1 MLGLNDILELF
12 WSTSLEEFKRGY
24 IEEAHGFTCLLC
36 GKKLEKGIVYNE
48 EGILYEAERYM
59 RVHIEKAHGSVFDYL
74 INLDK
79 KLTGL
84 TDHQKSLM
92 QLFYQGQSDSEV
104 QAVMGIGSAST
115 IRNHRFVLKE
125 KERQSKVFLALMELL
140 KEKDKYAPA
149 FLSLHKHATMID
161 DRYNI
166 TEEERQKILRKYY
179 ADGLD
184 GPLKSLPRR
193 QKHIVVIL
201 RELARCF
208 DPEKVYAENEV
219 NQILQNFYDDFA
231 SLRRYLIDY
240 GFLDRN
246 ATGGK
251 YWLK

>member
-1 MLGLNDILELF
+1 MKDVSELF
-12 WSTSLEEFKRGY
+12 WNASLEEFKRGY
-24 IEEAHGFTCLLC
+24 IEEANGFTCLLC
-36 GKKLEKGIVYNE
+36 CKKLEKGIVYSE
-48 EGILYEAERYM
+48 EGVLYAAERYM

-74 INLDK
+74 INLDR

-84 TDHQKSLM
+84 TDHQKCLM
-92 QLFYQGQSDSEV
+92 QLFYQGKSDSEV
-104 QAVMGIGSAST
+104 QAAMGIGSAST

-125 KERQSKVFLALMELL
+125 KERQSKVYLAMMELL

-149 FLSLHKHATMID
+149 FLSLHKNATMID

-166 TEEERQKILRKYY
+166 TEEERQKILRTYFTN
-179 ADGLD
+179 GLD
-184 GPLKSLPRR
+184 GPLKSLPGR

-201 RELARCF
+201 HELARHF
-208 DPEKVYAENEV
+208 DPEKVYVENEV
-219 NQILQNFYDDFA
+219 NQILQDFYDDYA

-246 ATGGK
+246 ATGSK

>member
-1 MLGLNDILELF
+1 M
-12 WSTSLEEFKRGY
+12 EEFKRGY
-24 IEEAHGFTCLLC
+24 IEEANSFTCLLC
-36 GKKLEKGIVYNE
+36 SKQLEKGIVYSE
-48 EGILYEAERYM
+48 EGVLYEAERYI
-59 RVHIEKAHGSVFDYL
+59 RVHIEKTHGSVFEYL

-92 QLFYQGQSDSEV
+92 QLFYQGKSDSEV
-104 QAVMGIGSAST
+104 QVAIGIGSAST

-125 KERQSKVFLALMELL
+125 KERQAKVFLTLMELL

-149 FLSLHKHATMID
+149 FLSLHKNATMID

-166 TEEERQKILRKYY
+166 TEEERKKILKTYFT
-179 ADGLD
+179 DGLD
-184 GPLKSLPRR
+184 GPLKRLPGR

-201 RELARCF
+201 RELARRF

-219 NQILQNFYDDFA
+219 NEILQDFYDDYA

-246 ATGGK
+246 ATGSK

>member
-1 MLGLNDILELF
+1 MDDISELF
-12 WSTSLEEFKRGY
+12 WSTSWEEFKRGY
-24 IEEAHGFTCLLC
+24 IEAANSFTCLLC
-36 GKKLEKGIVYNE
+36 GKELEKGIVYNE
-48 EGILYEAERYM
+48 EGVLYEAERYM
-59 RVHIEKAHGSVFDYL
+59 RVHIEKTHGSVFDYL
-74 INLDK
+74 INLDR

-84 TDHQKSLM
+84 TEHQKSLM

-104 QAVMGIGSAST
+104 QEAMGIGSAST

-125 KERQSKVFLALMELL
+125 KERQSKVFLAMMELL

-149 FLSLHKHATMID
+149 FLSLHKNATMID

-166 TEEERQKILRKYY
+166 TEEEREKILKTYFTE
-179 ADGLD
+179 GLD
-184 GPLKSLPRR
+184 GPLKSLPGR

-201 RELARCF
+201 RELARYF
-208 DPEKVYAENEV
+208 DPEKAYAENEV
-219 NQILQNFYDDFA
+219 NQILQDFYDDYA

-246 ATGGK
+246 ATGSK